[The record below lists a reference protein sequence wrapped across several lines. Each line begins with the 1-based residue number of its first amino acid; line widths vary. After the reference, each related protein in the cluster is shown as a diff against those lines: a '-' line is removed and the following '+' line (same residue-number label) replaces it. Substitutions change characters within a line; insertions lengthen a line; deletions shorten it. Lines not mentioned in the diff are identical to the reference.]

1 MFTTLG
7 GARAGPRLSEEE
19 GGWPR
24 ADARGRE
31 AEEDSPENYKKMA
44 QAGSVSR
51 TIFKQTQARD
61 RTGDTLRIVGY
72 EVCQATLHL
81 QTN

>member
-24 ADARGRE
+24 ADARGGD
-31 AEEDSPENYKKMA
+31 AEEDSPENYKKTT

-61 RTGDTLRIVGY
+61 RTGDTLCIVGY
-72 EVCQATLHL
+72 EVC
-81 QTN
+81 